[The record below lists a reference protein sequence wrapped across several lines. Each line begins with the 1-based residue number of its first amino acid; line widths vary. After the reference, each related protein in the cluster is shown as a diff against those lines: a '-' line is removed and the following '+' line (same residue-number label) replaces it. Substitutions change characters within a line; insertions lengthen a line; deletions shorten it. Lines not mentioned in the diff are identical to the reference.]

1 MEDIQVGKR
10 LSLWEEIPDFDLYMD
25 QVISLLNSYFSEM
38 IVNDSDIITK
48 NMINNYVK
56 MKVVPAPV
64 KKRYTRVQMAYLIVV
79 CLLKKVFEISGIKA
93 FLPYGDDE
101 KLKMLYTSFVE
112 YINKT
117 SEHIDLTEENKELL
131 VLRLSADAIVI
142 RTVAEK
148 MTVRMH

>member
-10 LSLWEEIPDFDLYMD
+10 LPLWEEIPDFDLYMD
-25 QVISLLNSYFSEM
+25 QVISLLNNYFSEL
-38 IVNDSDIITK
+38 IVNDRDIITK

-64 KKRYTRVQMAYLIVV
+64 KKRYTRVHMAYLIVV
-79 CLLKKVFEISGIKA
+79 CLLKKVFEISAIKT

-101 KLKMLYTSFVE
+101 KLKMLYTSFIE
-112 YINKT
+112 YINKA

-131 VLRLSADAIVI
+131 VFRLSADAIVI

-148 MTVRMH
+148 MTVKMH